1 MLRKLVVLCMLAAL
15 VPAAVLAQTHR
26 KTARSTHTRSTST
39 RTHQATRAARSG
51 SVVTSWGP
59 RFGFSSTPDQVVVG
73 GELNMHG
80 PAPNWAFT
88 PNLELGFGDNATVFA
103 INGDLKYLFDVR
115 GSNMTPYLGAGIT
128 LNHTSV
134 SNTFPVADFSSTDF
148 GGNVIGGVQ
157 IPTRTGGQFFTEA
170 RIGMGDNI
178 PDFKLMAGFKFR
190 M

>member
-26 KTARSTHTRSTST
+26 TTARSTHTRSTHTRST
-39 RTHQATRAARSG
+39 TKRTRVTRAARSG

-103 INGDLKYLFDVR
+103 INGDL
-115 GSNMTPYLGAGIT
+115 
-128 LNHTSV
+128 
-134 SNTFPVADFSSTDF
+134 
-148 GGNVIGGVQ
+148 
-157 IPTRTGGQFFTEA
+157 
-170 RIGMGDNI
+170 
-178 PDFKLMAGFKFR
+178 
-190 M
+190 

>member
-39 RTHQATRAARSG
+39 RTHSARAARSG

-157 IPTRTGGQFFTEA
+157 IPTRTGSQFFTEA
-170 RIGMGDNI
+170 RIGLGDHI